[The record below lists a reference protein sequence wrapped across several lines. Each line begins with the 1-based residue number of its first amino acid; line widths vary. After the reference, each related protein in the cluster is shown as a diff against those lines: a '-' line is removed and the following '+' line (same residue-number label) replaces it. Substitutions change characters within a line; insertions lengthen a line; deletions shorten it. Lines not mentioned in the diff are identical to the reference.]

1 MLNPSSKIV
10 CQGRP
15 FFICG
20 HLEDRFEKPS
30 VSGIRPNQR
39 QASSF
44 PPEQTTRLWK
54 AELFLANVIWIS
66 ANLSP
71 DCLQDL
77 GQFSQPNRF
86 SHRIEREAFMA
97 WINNKPLLW
106 LEVCAGEMKALL

>member
-1 MLNPSSKIV
+1 MVQIHSPRL
-10 CQGRP
+10 
-15 FFICG
+15 FFSCG
-20 HLEDRFEKPS
+20 HLRRS
-30 VSGIRPNQR
+30 VRKAFCKWDKTYPETSLVFSTGAND
-39 QASSF
+39 SF
-44 PPEQTTRLWK
+44 MD
-54 AELFLANVIWIS
+54 ELFLANVIWIS